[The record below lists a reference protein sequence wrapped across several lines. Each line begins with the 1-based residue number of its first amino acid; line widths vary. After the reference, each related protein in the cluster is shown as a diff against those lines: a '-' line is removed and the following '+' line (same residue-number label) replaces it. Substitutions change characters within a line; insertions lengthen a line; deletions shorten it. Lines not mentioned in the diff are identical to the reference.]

1 MMIDLKMEKN
11 NEIVGEFLESVA
23 GCCWLGGGCV
33 TSYHSFRYRSHPLFL
48 LARFPCLR
56 LPIFRNLQSQ
66 KKSQPTTF
74 PSPTKSSNCHTKI
87 SKKKTTPRVSIGPR
101 THNEP
106 VLPIRINLPPGPCH
120 GMVEAGK
127 DGSLG
132 VRILWMQKIEGRT
145 IECFHIH
152 RYSVYIYIYG

>member
-1 MMIDLKMEKN
+1 MLL
-11 NEIVGEFLESVA
+11 V
-23 GCCWLGGGCV
+23 GGGLRHLVSFVSLSKSSSFSPCEISMSPA
-33 TSYHSFRYRSHPLFL
+33 SY
-48 LARFPCLR
+48 FPQP
-56 LPIFRNLQSQ
+56 PITK
-66 KKSQPTTF
+66 KKSTHDLPLPNQIIQLPHQ
-74 PSPTKSSNCHTKI
+74 NI
-87 SKKKTTPRVSIGPR
+87 KKKTTPRVSIGPR

-152 RYSVYIYIYG
+152 RYSVYIYIWIIHESPVVPRRQRSIQLYKSQSMI